1 MKNNISHDTTGGQE
15 MGERAAGGQD
25 GWETIHVCCGE
36 KWSFSAAA
44 FQSVAEW
51 VFEKD

>member
-1 MKNNISHDTTGGQE
+1 MRGEKRKVRAIMKNNISHDTTGGQE

-36 KWSFSAAA
+36 K
-44 FQSVAEW
+44 
-51 VFEKD
+51 